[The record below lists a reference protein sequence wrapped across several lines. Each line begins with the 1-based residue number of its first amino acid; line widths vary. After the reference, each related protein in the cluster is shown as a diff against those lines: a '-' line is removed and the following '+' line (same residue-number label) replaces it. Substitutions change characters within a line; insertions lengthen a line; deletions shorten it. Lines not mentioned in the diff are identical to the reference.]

1 MEVFKDYPYSDLLQ
15 LLSKGSVDLNPNSFK
30 VGQIY
35 VFVRKK
41 MYSQDEDEDLKI
53 VKDILPQQLETM
65 FSPPFP
71 KSDFRQKLP
80 ANYGELSNGVRIS
93 PLPRND
99 TFIMSCYSIRE
110 TKFET
115 GLVATGWNN
124 VSSYVEETKP
134 TNLSYD
140 KYNATLNKV
149 AYMMDFKYCNLF
161 DLRNALEA
169 YQKQINIGKATYS
182 EVLNKMVLISDR
194 EIYSSGIKGVLEWAY
209 VFKFPIDAPIAEF
222 MNWQQ
227 NPLL

>member
-15 LLSKGSVDLNPNSFK
+15 LLSKGSVDLNPNSFE

-71 KSDFRQKLP
+71 KTDFRQKLP

-93 PLPRND
+93 PLPRTD

-110 TKFET
+110 TKLKT
-115 GLVATGWNN
+115 GLNPKWSN

-140 KYNATLNKV
+140 KYNAKLNKV
-149 AYMMDFKYCNLF
+149 AYVMEFKYCNLF

-169 YQKQINIGKATYS
+169 YQEQIHIGKTTYS
-182 EVLNKMVLISDR
+182 EVLNKMVLLSG
-194 EIYSSGIKGVLEWAY
+194 EIYSSGIKGILEWAY

-222 MNWQQ
+222 MNWKQ